1 MAIKII
7 LIKKKLFDLTIFSS
21 IQRRLLKMFFGFFVY
36 SNRVIRSTVNFNV
49 AASPDTKCAGH
60 RLNF

>member
-36 SNRVIRSTVNFNV
+36 SNRVIRSTVSFNV
-49 AASPDTKCAGH
+49 AASPDTKRAGH

>member
-1 MAIKII
+1 MTIKII
-7 LIKKKLFDLTIFSS
+7 LILKKLFDLTIFSS
-21 IQRRLLKMFFGFFVY
+21 IQRRPLKMFFRFFAY
-36 SNRVIRSTVNFNV
+36 GNRVLRSTVSFNV